1 MPGTDGPGQFPD
13 HNHIANSL
21 VQTGHGIF
29 TRRPRPKPE
38 CGIIVES
45 LACRLSG
52 ELFFLLLP
60 HIPTHTVSES
70 PNVP

>member
-13 HNHIANSL
+13 HNHIASSL
-21 VQTGHGIF
+21 VWTGHSIF
-29 TRRPRPKPE
+29 TLVPNLSVK
-38 CGIIVES
+38 S
-45 LACRLSG
+45 LTCRLSG

-60 HIPTHTVSES
+60 HTPTHTVSES